1 MGKVRSLKTAGTQG
15 KTQGRPGAAS
25 STPPSGLAPPAQAL
39 LKLVKGT
46 QLLGGLP
53 QSTLVPMVSRMRQ
66 RRLAPGAVLVRQ
78 GEPALALYFLAAG
91 RLEVS
96 VRGGD
101 PEAPPVGT
109 IEPRQWFGELAV
121 LTRRPRTA
129 TVTAATESEIWSLSR
144 KNFEGLLA
152 EYPALA
158 RNVIDALC
166 ARIQQKDQEFLAQST
181 LAIERARLVR
191 QLQERNATL
200 AALSEVAQAISAS
213 LDLGRTL
220 ETIVQ
225 RARTVTGAVA
235 CVLYEVDPVRQ
246 LLAYLHGAGLP
257 DNTLSS
263 CGEGVLGRAVQER
276 QVVWAPDLETDSG
289 GRLGEKGQPHCRA
302 AGVRSV
308 IAAPIIIKGE
318 AFGAVAVYREDVHQ
332 YSPEEVQF
340 VSVFADHAG
349 IAMENARLF
358 RDVEEKARQLEVVS
372 QHKSRFLASMSHEL
386 RTPLNAIIGFSE
398 VLLDTS
404 LGSLP
409 AAEQHEFLTNILTS
423 GKHLLRLIND
433 ILDLSK
439 IEAGKMEV
447 HCEAVDVAE
456 IIEGV
461 LATVKPLAM
470 KKRIQVTS
478 GEARGLS
485 PVWADPPRLKQIL
498 YNLLSNAIKF
508 TPEGGRV
515 AVTARRVEEPQGRR
529 GAEAQR
535 RGETSGDS
543 PQPLNP
549 SAPRQFLEVSVTD
562 TGIGIPPEDL
572 ERVFG
577 EFEQVTDRAHLRQ
590 EGTGLGLALVRR
602 LVALHGGTIRVASTP
617 GQGSIFTFTI
627 PVAPGD
633 APAVSVLS
641 QPSGE
646 GGVAAETV

>member
-1 MGKVRSLKTAGTQG
+1 MGKVRSPKAAGTQG
-15 KTQGRPGAAS
+15 KTQGRLGAAS
-25 STPPSGLAPPAQAL
+25 RTPPSGLAPRFQAL

-53 QSTLVPMVSRMRQ
+53 QSILVPMVARMRR

-78 GEPALALYFLAAG
+78 GDPALALYFLAAG

-101 PEAPPVGT
+101 PETPPVGT
-109 IEPRQWFGELAV
+109 IEPRQWFGELAI
-121 LTRRPRTA
+121 LTRRPRSA
-129 TVTAATESEIWSLSR
+129 TVTTATESEIWSLSR

-158 RNVIDALC
+158 RSVIDALC
-166 ARIQQKDQEFLAQST
+166 ARIQQKDQEFLGQST

-200 AALSEVAQAISAS
+200 AALSEVARGISAS

-235 CVLYEVDPVRQ
+235 CVLYELDPVRQ
-246 LLAYLHGAGLP
+246 VLAYLHGAGIP
-257 DNTLSS
+257 DNTLSRWRAP
-263 CGEGVLGRAVQER
+263 CGEGVLGRVIQER
-276 QVVWAPDLETDSG
+276 QVGWAPDLETESG
-289 GRLGEKGQPHCRA
+289 GWLSKKGQAHCRA

-340 VSVFADHAG
+340 VSVFADHAA
-349 IAMENARLF
+349 IAIENARLF

-386 RTPLNAIIGFSE
+386 RTPLNAIIGFSD

-404 LGSLP
+404 PESLP

-439 IEAGKMEV
+439 VEAGKMELQ
-447 HCEAVDVAE
+447 CEAVDVAE

-478 GEARGLS
+478 GETRDLS

-515 AVTARRVEEPQGRR
+515 AVTAREANRRTGEVVPQASAVSQR
-529 GAEAQR
+529 AQ
-535 RGETSGDS
+535 
-543 PQPLNP
+543 
-549 SAPRQFLEVSVTD
+549 APGSTEGPRIEVAVTD
-562 TGIGIPPEDL
+562 TGIGIPPEAL

-577 EFEQVTDRAHLRQ
+577 EFEQVTDPAQGRQ
-590 EGTGLGLALVRR
+590 EGTGLGLALVKR
-602 LVALHGGTIRVASTP
+602 LVTLHGGTIRVASTP
-617 GQGSIFTFTI
+617 GQGSTFTFTI

-633 APAVSVLS
+633 APAVSL
-641 QPSGE
+641 
-646 GGVAAETV
+646 